1 MKLNNLTG
9 KRFGRLLVIKRVE
22 NSKHNETQWLCKC
35 NCGNETIVNYG
46 KLAYKRTTSCGCYA
60 KELFVNNVS
69 KHNLRKTRL
78 YNIWAGMKQRC
89 FNKNSK
95 AYNRYGE
102 RGITICNEWKN
113 DFKKF
118 YDWSMKNGYKDN
130 LTIDRIN
137 NNGNYEPENCRWTDN
152 KTQSNNRNNNV
163 ILEYNNEKHNLKQ
176 WCEIMN
182 ITENALKHRLERGW
196 DVQKAL
202 TTPQRNKQT

>member
-1 MKLNNLTG
+1 MKLKDLTG
-9 KRFGRLLVIKRVE
+9 QKFGKLTVIKRVE
-22 NSKHNETQWLCKC
+22 NSKWNETRWLCKC
-35 NCGNETIVNYG
+35 ECGNEAIVNYG
-46 KLAYKRTTSCGCYA
+46 KLAYKHTTSCGCYA
-60 KELFVNNVS
+60 RELFVNNVS

-95 AYNRYGE
+95 AYNRYGG

-118 YDWSMKNGYKDN
+118 YEWSMKNGYKDN

-137 NNGNYEPENCRWTDN
+137 NDGNYEPKNCRWADN

-163 ILEYNNEKHNLKQ
+163 ILEYNNEKHNIKE
-176 WCEIMN
+176 WCKIMN
-182 ITENALKHRLERGW
+182 VTESALKHRLERGW
-196 DVQKAL
+196 DLEKAL
-202 TTPQRNKQT
+202 TTPQRNK